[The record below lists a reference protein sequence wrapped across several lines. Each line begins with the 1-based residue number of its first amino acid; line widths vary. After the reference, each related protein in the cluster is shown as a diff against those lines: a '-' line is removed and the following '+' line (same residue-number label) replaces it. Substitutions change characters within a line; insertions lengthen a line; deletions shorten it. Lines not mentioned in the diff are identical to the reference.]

1 MQKIP
6 AVQWTEADQQLAR
19 ALQCEIGS
27 RQTGLSSNQGGVG
40 GTLAPPTNG
49 GGSDD
54 IGDVSWNLP
63 TVTLSYPANIPNLP
77 GHNWANAIAMAT
89 PIAHKGAVAGAK
101 AVAMTVLDLMTTPK
115 LIADAKTYFN
125 TVQQK
130 DQKYDPVLT
139 AADKPAIDL
148 NTQLMAQMRPQ
159 MTKFYYDPTKYS
171 SYLEQMGVPYPAPAS
186 PPPPAAK

>member
-1 MQKIP
+1 M
-6 AVQWTEADQQLAR
+6 WTVPTIT
-19 ALQCEIGS
+19 IGFP
-27 RQTGLSSNQGGVG
+27 SNVPS
-40 GTLAPPTNG
+40 T
-49 GGSDD
+49 
-54 IGDVSWNLP
+54 I
-63 TVTLSYPANIPNLP
+63 
-77 GHNWANAIAMAT
+77 GHNVTAAIAMAT

-148 NTQLMAQMRPQ
+148 NTQLMAQMRPP
-159 MTKFYYDPTKYS
+159 DGEI
-171 SYLEQMGVPYPAPAS
+171 LL
-186 PPPPAAK
+186 